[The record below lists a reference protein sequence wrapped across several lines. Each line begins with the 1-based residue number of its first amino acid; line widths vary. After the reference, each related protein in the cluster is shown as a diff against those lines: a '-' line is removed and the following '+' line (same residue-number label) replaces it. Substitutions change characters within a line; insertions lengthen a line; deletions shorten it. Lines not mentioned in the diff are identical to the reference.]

1 MRGNEKTSVFV
12 SVQIAR
18 WSRSSI
24 KWNVTRIHSTQ
35 LNFLHTRATLTMTLS
50 GCFIHKC
57 QPCLLKQIC
66 FFLCHLYRVYQFL
79 CQISHPPTF
88 CICHLSFHTSKI
100 ISVKRAL
107 LHKSSEN
114 KNGLQTGFVFS
125 SFVSSSFLLSSCDV
139 FKSKC
144 TNE

>member
-1 MRGNEKTSVFV
+1 MRRNEKTSVFV

-35 LNFLHTRATLTMTLS
+35 LNFLHTRTTLTMTLG

-57 QPCLLKQIC
+57 QPCLLKQIR
-66 FFLCHLYRVYQFL
+66 FFLCHLDRVNQFL

-88 CICHLSFHTSKI
+88 CICHLSFPTSKI
-100 ISVKRAL
+100 ISVKRTL
-107 LHKSSEN
+107 SHKSSEN
-114 KNGLQTGFVFS
+114 KNGLQTGSVFS
-125 SFVSSSFLLSSCDV
+125 SFVSSLLPLSSCGV
-139 FKSKC
+139 FKKQMHK
-144 TNE
+144 

>member
-12 SVQIAR
+12 RVQIAR

-35 LNFLHTRATLTMTLS
+35 LNFLHTRTTLTMTLG

-57 QPCLLKQIC
+57 QPCLLKQIR
-66 FFLCHLYRVYQFL
+66 FFLCHLYRVHQFL

-88 CICHLSFHTSKI
+88 CICHLSLPHQKQT
-100 ISVKRAL
+100 ISVKRTL
-107 LHKSSEN
+107 SHKNSEN
-114 KNGLQTGFVFS
+114 KNGLQTGSVFS
-125 SFVSSSFLLSSCDV
+125 SFVSSLPLPSCGV
-139 FKSKC
+139 FKKQMHK
-144 TNE
+144 